1 MSLLLGLASHSKQL
15 FEPIVPYVI
24 SVLNRLTISASC
36 PVDYLYYRTPCP
48 WLQVK
53 CLRFLQ
59 YYKLPTDETHQ
70 SLLLDVLRFIA
81 EKTGFSDHSANKSNA
96 DHAILFEVINLAILL
111 GADAPEVLKEHV
123 CTLLGRFIA
132 LNDAN
137 IKYLGLDA
145 MTRLAKIDGPK
156 AMQVHQTT
164 VLELLK
170 DTDVSVR
177 KRALD
182 LVYVLTDGG
191 NARVIVGELLAN
203 LAVTD
208 SSIKE
213 DFVVKIAILAENFSH
228 DLQWYVSTMVQ
239 VLQVAGDFVAEA
251 VWYRVVQIITN
262 HPEVHESA
270 AVRLMA
276 SIEPKYAHD
285 SVVAVAAYLLGEIG
299 VTICELPGM
308 SGHDQFLLLNQHFLT
323 CSAKV
328 QSIILS
334 AFMKLLNLYPEQT
347 ADEIN
352 AVFNKYSTHV
362 NLELQQRSCEYL
374 ALPSLGADVMENVM
388 NPMPPFEMQDKS
400 RNVLLTMVGTSHEK
414 GVNADM
420 TAFTEV
426 VRGGKDPTISA
437 AATTSASSSP
447 SMPELKKVL
456 NHRMQLQPIA
466 SIACHPSH
474 RVIST
479 AADLH
484 AHQSVGPAVHG

>member
-1 MSLLLGLASHSKQL
+1 
-15 FEPIVPYVI
+15 
-24 SVLNRLTISASC
+24 
-36 PVDYLYYRTPCP
+36 
-48 WLQVK
+48 
-53 CLRFLQ
+53 
-59 YYKLPTDETHQ
+59 
-70 SLLLDVLRFIA
+70 
-81 EKTGFSDHSANKSNA
+81 
-96 DHAILFEVINLAILL
+96 
-111 GADAPEVLKEHV
+111 
-123 CTLLGRFIA
+123 
-132 LNDAN
+132 
-137 IKYLGLDA
+137 

-484 AHQSVGPAVHG
+484 AHQSVGPVVHG